1 MATSTAPMSNPPLP
15 ANRADVIQIG
25 FLLLPEFPIY
35 ALIPAIEALRIA
47 NQNHGSRIFDW
58 RIIAVEGNSVPA
70 GNGMS
75 LSADLT
81 IDDVPWFPTVLVFG
95 GNHPLQ
101 HLSKK
106 VLNWLRKLAR
116 HGSVL
121 GAIDTGAFALA
132 EAGLLKDHQVT
143 LHWESITTFRE
154 RYPDIQVT
162 EQLYCIDRDRISCSG
177 GHATLDMLLC
187 LIQRLHSAALAQV
200 VANAFVC
207 KGLRPETEPQRNAE
221 ERSSRD
227 LHSPIS
233 RILQDMEANIS
244 NPLSAQHLAKRAG
257 VSVRVLSRVLGARVG
272 EPPMRHYR
280 KIRLQAA
287 RNSLFYSDLPI
298 QDIAH
303 SCGFASPEVFSRT
316 FKDHFG
322 LSPREFRRQFASDAL
337 KRFRPEL
344 DQQLR
349 SSNLPRQ

>member
-1 MATSTAPMSNPPLP
+1 M
-15 ANRADVIQIG
+15 
-25 FLLLPEFPIY
+25 LLT
-35 ALIPAIEALRIA
+35 
-47 NQNHGSRIFDW
+47 
-58 RIIAVEGNSVPA
+58 
-70 GNGMS
+70 
-75 LSADLT
+75 ADLT
-81 IDDVPWFPTVLVFG
+81 IDEVPWFPTVLVFG

-116 HGSVL
+116 HGGVL

-132 EAGLLKDHQVT
+132 EAGLLKDYQVT
-143 LHWESITTFRE
+143 VHWESITTFRE
-154 RYPDIQVT
+154 RYPDIAVS
-162 EQLYCIDRDRISCSG
+162 EQLYCFDRDRITCSG
-177 GHATLDMLLC
+177 GHATLDMVLS
-187 LIQRLHSAALAQV
+187 LIQRLHSAGLAQI

-207 KGLRPETEPQRNAE
+207 KAIRPESEPQRSTE
-221 ERSSRD
+221 DQLGRD

-233 RILQDMEANIS
+233 RILNDMEEHIGS
-244 NPLSAQHLAKRAG
+244 PLSAQHLAKRAG
-257 VSVRVLSRVLGARVG
+257 VSVRALSRVLGARVG
-272 EPPMRHYR
+272 EPPMRYYR

-322 LSPREFRRQFASDAL
+322 MSPREFRRQFATDAL

-344 DQQLR
+344 DHQLK
-349 SSNLPRQ
+349 S